1 MTINDFIAAVVLRTT
16 ADADLT
22 TVNREL
28 TFAEGDSFRIAVKD
42 FFKDIVSGAGLN
54 PYNAGTTYTGT
65 YYVSYNGNMYVHV
78 GASPSTGITPGT
90 NPAIWEEVSI
100 GQLAHPQNSDQYLD
114 LNGVNE
120 VSAADLYELLNN
132 QTIDITSAAF
142 EVLRAA
148 GTLKANRYYKI
159 TDVGYVTSL
168 FVHTSGG
175 SDFPRTGLAV
185 LRLPITTGQAPWI
198 RSGSYALNDYATYR
212 NLVYRNTTGTN
223 TATSPD
229 SDGVNWTPQSPT
241 GARYESVY
249 MIAKFSYSG
258 GFTVTELHDTELN
271 NTITATNLIV
281 GSYVRRD
288 SNNVNNISDYLSDLD
303 ASEYAGPL
311 SNNVII
317 SSSLSFPSGDGSGGG
332 VNSNKLIS
340 SQINSL
346 DDVDGEIQ
354 GNIISG
360 TTLTLTDGLLAAA
373 DIKNSIIDLPSG
385 SELEVRDDIVI
396 DGVKVSSEG
405 STAQDTIVMSGLTV
419 VPLNTNGYPDM
430 YGEFVMSSTNA
441 TETVTRFTN
450 RAHTLF
456 PIKIAPESGLTLTI
470 TGTAHGSL
478 ASAGQ
483 VIGGAASYVLNG
495 SKGDYVILQ
504 PITAG
509 GFAVWKVIE
518 SSIVI

>member
-28 TFAEGDSFRIAVKD
+28 TFAEGDAFRIAVKD
-42 FFKDIVSGAGLN
+42 FFKELVSGAGLE

-90 NPAIWEEVSI
+90 NPAIWEQVSI

-114 LNGVNE
+114 ENGANE

-159 TDVGYVTSL
+159 TDVGSVTSL

-185 LRLPITTGQAPWI
+185 LRLPITTGQSPWI

-212 NLVYRNTTGTN
+212 NLVYRNSTGTN

-229 SDGVNWTPQSPT
+229 SDGVNWTPQSPS

-249 MIAKFSYSG
+249 MFCKFNYSA
-258 GFTVTELHDTELN
+258 GFTVLELHDTDLN
-271 NTITATNLIV
+271 NTISYTMLLT
-281 GSYVRRD
+281 GSYVRRE
-288 SNNVNNISDYLSDLD
+288 SNNANNISDYLSDID
-303 ASEYAGPL
+303 ASEFSGLFA
-311 SNNVII
+311 NNVFVG
-317 SSSLSFPSGDGSGGG
+317 SSVALPSGDGATVGFS
-332 VNSNKLIS
+332 SNKLIG
-340 SQINSL
+340 SQINSS

-354 GNIISG
+354 GNIITG
-360 TTLTLTDGLLAAA
+360 TILTLTDGLLAAA
-373 DIKNSIIDLPSG
+373 DIKNSVITLPSG

-396 DGVKVSSEG
+396 DGVKIDSQG
-405 STAQDTIVMSGLTV
+405 STAQDTIVMTGLTV
-419 VPLNTNGYPDM
+419 VPLDTNGYPDI
-430 YGEFVMSSTNA
+430 YGEFIMSSTNA

-450 RAHTLF
+450 RAHTYF

-483 VIGGAASYVLNG
+483 VIGSAASYVLNG
-495 SKGDYVILQ
+495 SKGDYVILE
-504 PITAG
+504 PVTAG
-509 GFAVWKVIE
+509 GFAVWRVIE
-518 SSIVI
+518 SSIII

>member
-28 TFAEGDSFRIAVKD
+28 TFAEGDGFRIAVKD
-42 FFKDIVSGAGLN
+42 FFKDLVSGAGLE

-90 NPAIWEEVSI
+90 NPAAWEQVSI
-100 GQLAHPQNSDQYLD
+100 GLLAHPQNSDQYLD
-114 LNGVNE
+114 ENGANE
-120 VSAADLYELLNN
+120 VGAADLYELLNN

-148 GTLKANRYYKI
+148 GTLKANRYYKV
-159 TDVGYVTSL
+159 TDVGSVTSL

-185 LRLPITTGQAPWI
+185 LRLPITTGQSPWI

-212 NLVYRNTTGTN
+212 NLVYRNSTGTN

-229 SDGVNWTPQSPT
+229 SDGVNWTPQSPS
-241 GARYESVY
+241 GARYENVY
-249 MIAKFSYSG
+249 MFCKFNYSG
-258 GFTVTELHDTELN
+258 GFNVLELHDTDLN
-271 NTITATNLIV
+271 NTINYTMLLT
-281 GSYVRRD
+281 GTYMRRD
-288 SNNVNNISDYLSDLD
+288 SNNLNNISDYLSDID
-303 ASEYAGPL
+303 ASEYSGL
-311 SNNVII
+311 IGNNVFI
-317 SSSLSFPSGDGSGGG
+317 SSAISLPSGDGSGGG
-332 VNSNKLIS
+332 VQGNKLIS
-340 SQINSL
+340 AQINAS
-346 DDVDGEIQ
+346 DDVDGEIS
-354 GNIISG
+354 GNNITG
-360 TTLTLTDGLLAAA
+360 TILTLTDGLLAAA
-373 DIKNSIIDLPSG
+373 DIKNSIINLPSG

-396 DGVKVSSEG
+396 DGVKIDSQGSSA
-405 STAQDTIVMSGLTV
+405 SDTIVMSGLTV
-419 VPLNTNGYPDM
+419 VPLDTNGYPDI
-430 YGEFVMSSTNA
+430 YGVFVMSSTNA

-483 VIGGAASYVLNG
+483 VIGSAASYVLNG
-495 SKGDYVILQ
+495 SKGDYVILE
-504 PITAG
+504 PVTAG
-509 GFAVWKVIE
+509 GFAVWRVKE
-518 SSIVI
+518 SSIII